1 VTQDLPSLLAHPAGP
16 TTDDPGEPLLPHRF
30 RPWGGEDVEG
40 DSDSRWQL
48 ALECSGSGAWDW
60 NLLSGEQ
67 FHSRRW
73 QEMLGYQPGEI
84 ADANHE
90 FVNRVHP
97 DDKASMSA
105 AFNDYLQ
112 GRTESYSAD
121 VRLRCKDGSWK
132 WIHTRGTIVS
142 HDAQGRA
149 LRMIGIHTDISDR
162 KAAEAALRDNE
173 ERWKLALESTGDGVW
188 DWHIASGREFFS
200 KRLVEMYGFTQEEL
214 AQNPEALDQRTH
226 PDDLASMQNDR
237 QAHFDGLTPTYSNE
251 HRVQCKD
258 GSWKW
263 VHTRGMVISRDDA
276 GNPMRMI
283 GTHTDI
289 TDRKNA
295 EALVRQHA
303 YFDPLTNLPN
313 RRMLRDRLEQE
324 IKRSRRDA
332 LQLAILFI
340 DLDHFKEV
348 NDTLGHDSGDLLL
361 VEAARR
367 LRQCVRECDT
377 VARMG
382 GDEFTVLLTEL
393 TPDTNLESLLQKL
406 LHSMAQVFVLEQE
419 QVFVSASVG
428 VTLYPADG
436 TDLDTLYKNADQA
449 LYAAKGAGRN
459 RFSFF
464 TPALQ
469 EASLTRARLTTDL
482 RQALVQQQ
490 LQLFYQPIVE
500 LATGQVRKAEALL
513 RWMHPER
520 GLISPAAFI
529 PIAETSGLILDIGE
543 WVFEQALLQ
552 VRTWRETLHPAFQI
566 SINTSPIQFQHGH
579 SVTSNWVMRLV
590 AMGLPGDCLSVEIT
604 EGVLLDSDDLVTAKL
619 LEWRDAG
626 IQVALDDFGTGYSSL
641 SYLQKFDIDF
651 IKIDQSFVRDLQPK
665 STNFTLCKA
674 MVAMAHALG
683 LQVVAEGVETAVQ
696 RDLLLETGCDFAQ
709 GYFYARPMASD
720 GLHAWVT
727 DRNPGVKR

>member
-1 VTQDLPSLLAHPAGP
+1 M
-16 TTDDPGEPLLPHRF
+16 PHRF
-30 RPWGGEDVEG
+30 RPWGGEHFESDG
-40 DSDSRWQL
+40 DSRWQL

-60 NLLSGEQ
+60 NLLTGEQ

-73 QEMLGYQPGEI
+73 QEMLGYQAGEI

-97 DDKASMSA
+97 DDKALMSA

-112 GRTESYSAD
+112 GRTDSYSAD

-132 WIHTRGTIVS
+132 WIHTRGTVVS

-162 KAAEAALRDNE
+162 KAAESALRDNE

-214 AQNPEALDQRTH
+214 AQNPEALDERTH
-226 PDDLASMQNDR
+226 PDDLGPMQNDR
-237 QAHFDGLTPTYSNE
+237 QAHFNGLTPTYSNE

-276 GNPMRMI
+276 GKPTRMI

-348 NDTLGHDSGDLLL
+348 NDTLGHDSGDVLL

-393 TPDTNLESLLQKL
+393 TPDTNLESLLQKM
-406 LHSMAQVFVLEQE
+406 LHTMAQVFVLGQE

-428 VTLYPADG
+428 VTLYPMDG
-436 TDLDTLYKNADQA
+436 TELDALYKNADQA

-469 EASLTRARLTTDL
+469 EATLARARLTTDL

-490 LQLFYQPIVE
+490 FQLLYQPIVE
-500 LATGQVRKAEALL
+500 LATGEVRKSEALL
-513 RWMHPER
+513 RWHHPER

-529 PIAETSGLILDIGE
+529 PIAETSGLIVDIGE
-543 WVFEQALLQ
+543 WVFEQALTQ
-552 VRTWRETLHPAFQI
+552 VQIWRESLHPAFQI
-566 SINTSPIQFQHGH
+566 SINTSPVQFQHSH
-579 SVTSNWVMRLV
+579 AANSNWVMRLL
-590 AMGLPGDCLSVEIT
+590 ALGLPGNCLSVEIT
-604 EGVLLDSDDLVTAKL
+604 EGVLLDSDDIVTTKL

-641 SYLQKFDIDF
+641 AYLQKFDIDF
-651 IKIDQSFVRDLQPK
+651 IKIDQSFVRDLQPQ
-665 STNFTLCKA
+665 STNFALCKA

-683 LQVVAEGVETAVQ
+683 LQVVAEGVETAAQ

-709 GYFYARPMASD
+709 GYFYARPMAPE
-720 GLHAWVT
+720 GLHVWVT
-727 DRNPGVKR
+727 DRNAGLQP